1 MGKSISPAIF
11 MGDFIWFRNVT
22 GQVMR
27 GLFSEH
33 FFHTV
38 PLPVPGI
45 GKTCSCPRALG
56 LTAPFSWNVLPHK
69 AGYWLVRTQFTCP
82 ILKDFLIIIL
92 NILLLDF
99 AWYFIW
105 NYFMHWFTYLPLFL
119 LLVRKQPVL
128 FTVLFTVVNQDQ
140 SLTQNMCSANTLW
153 KTELLQK
160 DWRGSLIPQ
169 SASHLRPRARLSR
182 FEIWFCCF
190 LTL

>member
-1 MGKSISPAIF
+1 MGKSIFPAIF

-119 LLVRKQPVL
+119 LLVRKQPKNCIIHCCEPRPEPDSKHVL
-128 FTVLFTVVNQDQ
+128 SKYF
-140 SLTQNMCSANTLW
+140 M
-153 KTELLQK
+153 K
-160 DWRGSLIPQ
+160 DWITPERLERQPNTSI
-169 SASHLRPRARLSR
+169 SHLRPRARLSR

-190 LTL
+190 LTV